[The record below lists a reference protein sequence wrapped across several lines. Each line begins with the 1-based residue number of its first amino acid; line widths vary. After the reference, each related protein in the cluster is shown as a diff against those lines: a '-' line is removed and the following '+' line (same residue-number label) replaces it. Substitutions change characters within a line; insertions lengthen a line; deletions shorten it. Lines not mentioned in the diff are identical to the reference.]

1 MYKRLFCFLI
11 ERVSRIFHVM
21 IMQMH
26 NSCRQIEQQVRIL
39 SGIEEELENVIPAVS
54 SLKGMEDL
62 AGQIRK
68 KLVDVQEEKLILRQ
82 MLQVLSKILMNYV
95 SCENRLINEFEQNTY
110 YFHPRDIGIF
120 QIQKVSDLI
129 R

>member
-1 MYKRLFCFLI
+1 MFQ
-11 ERVSRIFHVM
+11 VM

-39 SGIEEELENVIPAVS
+39 SDIEDELKNVIPAVS

-68 KLVDVQEEKLILRQ
+68 KLADVQEEKLILRQ

>member
-1 MYKRLFCFLI
+1 MFQ
-11 ERVSRIFHVM
+11 VM
-21 IMQMH
+21 IMQMR

-39 SGIEEELENVIPAVS
+39 SGIEEELKNVIPAVS

-62 AGQIRK
+62 VGQIRK
-68 KLVDVQEEKLILRQ
+68 KLADVQEEKLVMRQ

>member
-1 MYKRLFCFLI
+1 MFQ
-11 ERVSRIFHVM
+11 VM
-21 IMQMH
+21 IVQMR
-26 NSCRQIEQQVRIL
+26 NSCRQIEQQVRVL
-39 SGIEEELENVIPAVS
+39 SGIEEELKNVIPAVS

-68 KLVDVQEEKLILRQ
+68 KLADVQEEKLILRQ
-82 MLQVLSKILMNYV
+82 MLQVLSKILMNYI
-95 SCENRLINEFEQNTY
+95 SCESKLINEFEQNTY

-120 QIQKVSDLI
+120 QVQKVSDLI

>member
-1 MYKRLFCFLI
+1 MFQ
-11 ERVSRIFHVM
+11 VM

-26 NSCRQIEQQVRIL
+26 NSCHQIEQQVRIL
-39 SGIEEELENVIPAVS
+39 SDIEEELKNVISAVS
-54 SLKGMEDL
+54 SLAGMEDL

-68 KLVDVQEEKLILRQ
+68 KLADVQEEKLLLRQ
-82 MLQVLSKILMNYV
+82 MLRVLSKILMNYV
-95 SCENRLINEFEQNTY
+95 SCEYRLINEFEQNTY
-110 YFHPRDIGIF
+110 YFHPRDIGTF